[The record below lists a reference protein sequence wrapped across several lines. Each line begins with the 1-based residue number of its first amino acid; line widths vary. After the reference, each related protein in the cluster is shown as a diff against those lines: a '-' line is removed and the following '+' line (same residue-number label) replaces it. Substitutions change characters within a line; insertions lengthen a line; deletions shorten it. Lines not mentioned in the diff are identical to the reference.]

1 MSLTFKKPTILFF
14 ITLILLGCSESNK
27 ESKDAPSIETF
38 RSFLEVLASDDFE
51 GRAPGTPGG
60 IKTKEFIA
68 EEFSKLNL
76 EKFNGSYQMPVK
88 LTEITLDVEKSNFSI
103 SLEGKGLNLRNA
115 KDYVYWTKRQI
126 EEVSFKDSELVFVG
140 YGINAP
146 EYEWLDYDSIDVRGK
161 TLVMLINDPGFEL
174 QDPSLFKG
182 KAMTYY
188 GRWTYKFEEAARR
201 GAEAVLIIHE
211 TAPAAYGWQV
221 VETSNVGPQL
231 DLYFEDKNLNR
242 VSLEGWITK
251 DTAEKLF
258 STIGKSYQEM
268 KEFALSKNFRPVN
281 LTGLSLSTD
290 IKNEIRFAD
299 SHNVVGFIKGQERAE
314 EYLMVMAHWD
324 HLGINSVGEI
334 YNGAAD
340 NATGTAMVMAL
351 AEYLSQEDFKR
362 SIIFATVTAEE
373 SGLLGSGYLANNLP
387 FKENQMVAGLNL
399 DAYFA
404 FGRAKDLQVLG
415 YGASELEDLMLESAK
430 KKDKY
435 LSPDFQPEKG
445 LFYRSDHVNFAK
457 KGIPVL
463 YIDPGVDMLEG
474 GIERGKELINSY
486 YIGGCYHQVCD
497 EITKEWKYDGIEED
511 LWIFADFLKSLAN
524 SVEYPNWYEGNEFKS
539 IRDQSINK

>member
-51 GRAPGTPGG
+51 GRALGTPGG

-115 KDYVYWTKRQI
+115 KDYVYWTKRQT

-281 LTGLSLSTD
+281 LAGLSLSSD

-524 SVEYPNWYEGNEFKS
+524 SEEYPNWYEGNEFKS
-539 IRDQSINK
+539 IRDQSINN

>member
-1 MSLTFKKPTILFF
+1 
-14 ITLILLGCSESNK
+14 
-27 ESKDAPSIETF
+27 
-38 RSFLEVLASDDFE
+38 
-51 GRAPGTPGG
+51 
-60 IKTKEFIA
+60 
-68 EEFSKLNL
+68 
-76 EKFNGSYQMPVK
+76 
-88 LTEITLDVEKSNFSI
+88 
-103 SLEGKGLNLRNA
+103 
-115 KDYVYWTKRQI
+115 
-126 EEVSFKDSELVFVG
+126 
-140 YGINAP
+140 
-146 EYEWLDYDSIDVRGK
+146 
-161 TLVMLINDPGFEL
+161 MLINDPGFEL

-281 LTGLSLSTD
+281 LAGLSLSSD

-340 NATGTAMVMAL
+340 NATGTAMVMTL
-351 AEYLSQEDFKR
+351 AEYLSQEDFRR

-486 YIGGCYHQVCD
+486 YIGGCYHQICD

-524 SVEYPNWYEGNEFKS
+524 STEYPNWYEGNEFKS